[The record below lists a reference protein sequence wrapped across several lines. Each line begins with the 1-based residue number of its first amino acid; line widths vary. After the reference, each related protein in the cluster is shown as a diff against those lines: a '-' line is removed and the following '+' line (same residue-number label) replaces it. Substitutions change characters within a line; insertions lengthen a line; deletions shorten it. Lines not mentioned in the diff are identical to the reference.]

1 MNLAAPDTLSRPGL
15 GLAPVSLDGLRT
27 GAQHDFASMLSQSMA
42 ARSGSAA
49 TKPTSRMT
57 ETEKDQQARQ
67 AAEEFV
73 AVAFVQPILKQLR
86 SSSIGGE
93 LAPPL
98 GPGPGEKQF
107 RSLADTQVARQLV
120 RASNWPLV
128 DTLTRTLRSRQP
140 GHGGGNPFSAEA
152 LTAAPTL
159 PGSPADIGRR
169 ALAKAAAANA
179 KEVTK

>member
-1 MNLAAPDTLSRPGL
+1 MNTAAPGTLSRPAL
-15 GLAPVSLDGLRT
+15 GIAPVSLEGLRT
-27 GAQHDFASMLSQSMA
+27 GAQQDFASMLSQSMA
-42 ARSGSAA
+42 ARSGSPAG
-49 TKPTSRMT
+49 KPTSKMT
-57 ETEKDQQARQ
+57 EAEKDQQARQ

-86 SSSIGGE
+86 SSSVGGE

-128 DTLTRTLRSRQP
+128 DTLTRSLRSRKP
-140 GHGGGNPFSAEA
+140 EGSGGNPFTAEA
-152 LTAAPTL
+152 LAAAPAM
-159 PGSPADIGRR
+159 PGSPADVSRR
-169 ALAKAAAANA
+169 ALAAAKA
-179 KEVTK
+179 KEAAK

>member
-1 MNLAAPDTLSRPGL
+1 MNISSPPITGRPGL
-15 GLAPVSLDGLRT
+15 GLGVAPVSLDGLRT

-49 TKPTSRMT
+49 TKPTSKMT

-73 AVAFVQPILKQLR
+73 ADVFMQPILKQLR

-128 DTLTRTLRSRQP
+128 DTLTRTLRSHRP
-140 GHGGGNPFSAEA
+140 GQGGASLFTPEA
-152 LTAAPTL
+152 LAAAPTL
-159 PGSPADIGRR
+159 PGSPADISRAR
-169 ALAKAAAANA
+169 AALAAKA
-179 KEVTK
+179 KEATK